1 MMLLSIAASGAGCA
15 IRPVD
20 CDWAAPIRP
29 SLDDRLTG
37 RDVMSMT
44 LSDRLTRGTK
54 EQIAAHNAAGERLCG
69 WRP

>member
-15 IRPVD
+15 IRPAD

-29 SLDDRLTG
+29 SLE
-37 RDVMSMT
+37 
-44 LSDRLTRGTK
+44 DRLTRSTK

>member
-1 MMLLSIAASGAGCA
+1 MRFWARMMLLSIAVSGAGCA
-15 IRPVD
+15 IRPTD

-29 SLDDRLTG
+29 SLE
-37 RDVMSMT
+37 
-44 LSDRLTRGTK
+44 DRLTRGTK